1 MESPRII
8 DIHLLKNIKT
18 LDYEELLFMMNVIK
32 EKHIYESLSIIE
44 SKVIWKFEI
53 ILNVISFINN
63 ENLKYKIIILLK
75 KYIIN
80 LTIDNLIR
88 LLNVFNVEIYK
99 YKLFNKFISVTFF
112 LFDDN
117 SKIINIFHDMKL
129 KSNVIKSLI
138 QLKKNINYSN
148 VIKMLNSYPDNKL
161 EALERSIR
169 YSGIKLGD
177 VSEYCENIREMF
189 ISDDYIIASEILGID
204 PDIFNL
210 FI

>member
-1 MESPRII
+1 
-8 DIHLLKNIKT
+8 
-18 LDYEELLFMMNVIK
+18 
-32 EKHIYESLSIIE
+32 
-44 SKVIWKFEI
+44 
-53 ILNVISFINN
+53 
-63 ENLKYKIIILLK
+63 
-75 KYIIN
+75 
-80 LTIDNLIR
+80 
-88 LLNVFNVEIYK
+88 
-99 YKLFNKFISVTFF
+99 
-112 LFDDN
+112 
-117 SKIINIFHDMKL
+117 MKL

-148 VIKMLNSYPDNKL
+148 VIKMLNLYPDNKL